1 MANSFQKLAD
11 ILNIETA
18 RLSGDPRRL
27 QLASQMQ
34 EQKELKQATAQ
45 SEAEINKAIDESNLP
60 ESQKRLLKALSLR
73 EKAALFLETQKPEE
87 EKYAKGADDLLRYT
101 TGPRAGQQVFP
112 EVVKAQKPEPVP
124 ADIQKLERF
133 GFLKSKLD
141 EDSPNYDPTFTPEML
156 NQFASILGVNAQL
169 LDKSKN
175 QFIADYM
182 KEKGKLKTFTGQMA
196 YSNTELKAMAEEA
209 YGLIYG
215 DNTSPTDDAVND
227 AGEPI
232 IDLGSL

>member
-27 QLASQMQ
+27 QIASQMQ

-112 EVVKAQKPEPVP
+112 GMTKPIKEMTP
-124 ADIQKLERF
+124 AEQIKTQEADVLKTLKTVQEEIEAGTRTLGPDQTIIDFLDDYEKLILKNYIER
-133 GFLKSKLD
+133 SQQ
-141 EDSPNYDPTFTPEML
+141 EDSVAALVRLLNPN
-156 NQFASILGVNAQL
+156 ASQSPLEI
-169 LDKSKN
+169 
-175 QFIADYM
+175 
-182 KEKGKLKTFTGQMA
+182 
-196 YSNTELKAMAEEA
+196 EE
-209 YGLIYG
+209 
-215 DNTSPTDDAVND
+215 VKQ
-227 AGEPI
+227 
-232 IDLGSL
+232 

>member
-34 EQKELKQATAQ
+34 ETKELKQATAQ

-60 ESQKRLLKALSLR
+60 ESQKRLLKAMDLASKTKVLYEAQTKR
-73 EKAALFLETQKPEE
+73 PE
-87 EKYAKGADDLLRYT
+87 A
-101 TGPRAGQQVFP
+101 
-112 EVVKAQKPEPVP
+112 VP

-133 GFLKSKLD
+133 GLLKSKLD
-141 EDSPNYDPTFTPEML
+141 ETSPNYDPTYTVEML
-156 NQFASILGVNAQL
+156 NQEASLLGVNARL
-169 LDKSKN
+169 LDQSKN
-175 QFIADYM
+175 QYIADYM
-182 KEKGKLKTFTGQMA
+182 KEKGKLKTFSGQMA
-196 YSNTELKAMAEEA
+196 YSNKELKEMAEES
-209 YGLIYG
+209 YNLIYG
-215 DNTSPTDDAVND
+215 NNTSTTNDAVND

>member
-60 ESQKRLLKALSLR
+60 ESQKRLLKALSLK

-112 EVVKAQKPEPVP
+112 GIVKAQKPEAVP

-133 GFLKSKLD
+133 GLLKSKLD
-141 EDSPNYDPTFTPEML
+141 ETSPNYDPTYTPEML
-156 NQFASILGVNAQL
+156 NQDASLLGVNARL
-169 LDKSKN
+169 LDQSKN
-175 QFIADYM
+175 QFIVDYI
-182 KEKGKLKTFTGQMA
+182 KDRGKLKTLGGQPLYNDA
-196 YSNTELKAMAEEA
+196 QLKTMAEETYDLV
-209 YGLIYG
+209 YGN
-215 DNTSPTDDAVND
+215 NTSPTNDAVDD

>member
-34 EQKELKQATAQ
+34 ETKELKQANAQ

-60 ESQKRLLKALSLR
+60 ESQKKLLKAMDLATKTKVLY
-73 EKAALFLETQKPEE
+73 EAQTQKPE
-87 EKYAKGADDLLRYT
+87 D
-101 TGPRAGQQVFP
+101 
-112 EVVKAQKPEPVP
+112 VP

-156 NQFASILGVNAQL
+156 NQSASILGVNAQL

-182 KEKGKLKTFTGQMA
+182 KEKGKLKTLTGQMA

-215 DNTSPTDDAVND
+215 DNTSPTNNAVNDAVND

-232 IDLGSL
+232 IDLGRL

>member
-11 ILNIETA
+11 ILNIENA

-27 QLASQMQ
+27 QVASQMQ

-112 EVVKAQKPEPVP
+112 EMTKPIKEMTPAEQIKAQE
-124 ADIQKLERF
+124 ADV
-133 GFLKSKLD
+133 LK
-141 EDSPNYDPTFTPEML
+141 T
-156 NQFASILGVNAQL
+156 
-169 LDKSKN
+169 
-175 QFIADYM
+175 
-182 KEKGKLKTFTGQMA
+182 LKTFQ
-196 YSNTELKAMAEEA
+196 EE
-209 YGLIYG
+209 IE
-215 DNTSPTDDAVND
+215 
-227 AGEPI
+227 AGTRTLEQDQTI
-232 IDLGSL
+232 IDFLDDYEKIILKNYIERAQQEDSLSAIINALQAGSGQSPLEISQVE

>member
-73 EKAALFLETQKPEE
+73 EKAALFLETQKPEK
-87 EKYAKGADDLLRYT
+87 EKT
-101 TGPRAGQQVFP
+101 
-112 EVVKAQKPEPVP
+112 
-124 ADIQKLERF
+124 
-133 GFLKSKLD
+133 
-141 EDSPNYDPTFTPEML
+141 
-156 NQFASILGVNAQL
+156 
-169 LDKSKN
+169 
-175 QFIADYM
+175 IADYKAYLAKKK
-182 KEKGKLKTFTGQMA
+182 KEGIPLTKEDKDLEAYVLNLSSFERYARDIGDDGQGN
-196 YSNTELKAMAEEA
+196 SETNPIILNSEEEA
-209 YGLIYG
+209 ESYPKG
-215 DNTSPTDDAVND
+215 TWVNVRGFTVQVD
-227 AGEPI
+227 
-232 IDLGSL
+232 

>member
-11 ILNIETA
+11 ILNIENA

-34 EQKELKQATAQ
+34 EQKELKQANAQ

-112 EVVKAQKPEPVP
+112 GMTKPIKEMTPAEQIKAQE
-124 ADIQKLERF
+124 ADVLKTLKTVQEEIEAGTRKLEPDQTIID
-133 GFLKSKLD
+133 FLDDYEKLILKNYIERAQQ
-141 EDSPNYDPTFTPEML
+141 EDSL
-156 NQFASILGVNAQL
+156 SAIINAFQAG
-169 LDKSKN
+169 S
-175 QFIADYM
+175 
-182 KEKGKLKTFTGQMA
+182 GQ
-196 YSNTELKAMAEEA
+196 
-209 YGLIYG
+209 
-215 DNTSPTDDAVND
+215 SPLEISQV
-227 AGEPI
+227 E
-232 IDLGSL
+232 

>member
-34 EQKELKQATAQ
+34 ESKELKQATAQ

-60 ESQKRLLKALSLR
+60 ESQKRLLKAMDLATKTKVLY
-73 EKAALFLETQKPEE
+73 EAQTQKPE
-87 EKYAKGADDLLRYT
+87 D
-101 TGPRAGQQVFP
+101 
-112 EVVKAQKPEPVP
+112 VP

-141 EDSPNYDPTFTPEML
+141 EDSPNYDPTFTLEML
-156 NQFASILGVNAQL
+156 NQSASILGVNAQL

-182 KEKGKLKTFTGQMA
+182 KEKGKLKTFSGQMV

-215 DNTSPTDDAVND
+215 DNTSPTNNAVNDAVND

-232 IDLGSL
+232 IDLGRL

>member
-11 ILNIETA
+11 ILNIENA

-60 ESQKRLLKALSLR
+60 ESQKRLLKAMDLASKTKVLYEAQTKR
-73 EKAALFLETQKPEE
+73 PE
-87 EKYAKGADDLLRYT
+87 A
-101 TGPRAGQQVFP
+101 
-112 EVVKAQKPEPVP
+112 VP

-133 GFLKSKLD
+133 GLLKSKLD
-141 EDSPNYDPTFTPEML
+141 ETSDNYDPTYTVEML
-156 NQFASILGVNAQL
+156 NQEASLLGVNARL
-169 LDKSKN
+169 LDQSKN
-175 QFIADYM
+175 QYIADYM
-182 KEKGKLKTFTGQMA
+182 KEKGKFKTFSGQMA
-196 YSNTELKAMAEEA
+196 YSNKELKEMAEES
-209 YGLIYG
+209 YNLIYG
-215 DNTSPTDDAVND
+215 NNISPTNDAVDDAD
-227 AGEPI
+227 KP